1 MMNTHMLFAQDP
13 VYSHFMFNQL
23 YFNPAF
29 AGNTPYPRLISGYR
43 NQWPGLGKAYVDYYA
58 SFDMYADAVGGGVG
72 LGISRDVQG
81 DGIYSKSAF
90 DVMYSYPVE
99 ISRNIT
105 ANLGLQGGLVQKR
118 LNADKVILGDQNPYE
133 TSATQEIIQSASKI
147 YPDFSAG
154 VSFLIKEQYQVNFS
168 VHHINRPNEMLG
180 TDYTY
185 NSPMRFTVQAFTQFP
200 RKKAGVGRPHQP
212 NIILR
217 PGIMTQLQPS
227 YHFFGW
233 GSNFLIS
240 SFTGGL
246 WFRNS
251 TSMKQNTIILLAGYT
266 HLGLSLY
273 YSYDY
278 WMPGGQN
285 KNYGAHEVTF
295 IYLFQYNDPKKKMK
309 PIKCPKF

>member
-1 MMNTHMLFAQDP
+1 MLFAQDP

-29 AGNTPYPRLISGYR
+29 AGNTPYPRVISGYR
-43 NQWPGLGKAYVDYYA
+43 NQWPGLGNAYVNYYA
-58 SFDMYADAVGGGVG
+58 SFDIYADMVGGGVG
-72 LGISRDVQG
+72 LGINRDMQG
-81 DGIYSKSAF
+81 DGIFSKTAF

-99 ISRNIT
+99 VTRNIT
-105 ANLGLQGGLVQKR
+105 ANLGFQAGIVQKK
-118 LNADKVILGDQNPYE
+118 LNGDKAILGDQNPYDNP
-133 TSATQEIIQSASKI
+133 TTQEVIPDESKV

-154 VSFLIKEQYQVNFS
+154 ASFLVNGQYQLNFS
-168 VHHINRPNEMLG
+168 VHHINRPNEMMG

-185 NSPMRFTVQAFTQFP
+185 NSPMRFSIQALTQFP
-200 RKKAGVGRPHQP
+200 AKKAGAERPHQS
-212 NIILR
+212 IIVR
-217 PGIMTQLQPS
+217 PGVMAQLQPS
-227 YHFFGW
+227 YNFFGW
-233 GSNFLIS
+233 GSNFLFS

-246 WFRNS
+246 WFRNNAAL
-251 TSMKQNTIILLAGYT
+251 KLNTVIFLAGYT
-266 HLGLSLY
+266 YSGLSVY